1 MRRRILAHKVLRQ
14 YQDILTTLAQR
25 GYLKNHHCQAMIE
38 VRAEMSLRH
47 AHTQIR
53 LRSSHELDVELA
65 TLHGA
70 QAAHALLL
78 NNTEE
83 FGLEQHRQ
91 RLDLVQEQRAVC
103 RTLHQAGLGTFGI
116 REGAGLEAE
125 QFHLQ
130 QRLWDGGTVDLD
142 EGTVSPRTAVVD
154 DAGNQPLARASLPL
168 QQQRRDRGTPHR
180 VEGGEVADLGAQGI
194 DSGSMAHDA
203 VCRMDGRD
211 RA

>member
-1 MRRRILAHKVLRQ
+1 
-14 YQDILTTLAQR
+14 
-25 GYLKNHHCQAMIE
+25 MIE
-38 VRAEMSLRH
+38 VRPKTSLRH

-53 LRSSHELDVELA
+53 LRRSHELDVELA

-83 FGLEQHRQ
+83 FGLEEQRQ
-91 RLDLVQEQRAVC
+91 GVDLVQEQGALHRA
-103 RTLHQAGLGTFGI
+103 LHQTGLGTSGI

-130 QRLWDGGTVDLD
+130 QRLWDGGTVDLN

-154 DAGNQPLARASLPL
+154 DAGNQPLARAGLPL

-180 VEGGEVADLGAQGI
+180 VEGGEVADLGAQGL

-203 VCRMDGRD
+203 VCRMGGRD